1 VTLQDG
7 AGLGAAVY
15 SGVQPSGFTKG
26 LERADLRVWPA
37 DSNVIGLSPVTDRAL
52 HCAHPPLRFALA
64 CLVVAAAAPRAS
76 ASTVD
81 LFGYGARGIAMS
93 GASLAS
99 TSGHASV
106 YYNPAGLALEAR
118 PSFALG
124 VQEGYFRLRANG
136 EAHDAR
142 RAPALLLGLAMPLPL
157 RGWLDRRIA
166 LGMGLVIPQNSIL
179 IADLHRPGDTDF
191 VVLANRAQTVSIQ
204 TALAFRPHDRLSVG
218 VGVLTLAGLKGAV
231 DVAPREGGRL
241 GSSVRDVIIASY
253 SPIIGVHARP
263 TDWLALALTWRAES
277 RADFDFPVRADLGDT
292 VPLPVPTLDI
302 RGTAQFD
309 PAQLA
314 VEVALRPR
322 PWLLVAANVAT
333 KRWSAFQN
341 PIVYTAVP
349 EDFPPQPV
357 PAFRDIVVWR
367 VGAEATADVG
377 AWRLLPRL
385 GFAWEPSPV
394 PEQTGFHNYLDND
407 RVILGAGLG
416 VRWRSLRL
424 DVAAQWHVLRD
435 RTDTKDPALVD
446 DSATNPG
453 FPSISHGGRVVLWA
467 LELGAEL

>member
-1 VTLQDG
+1 ML
-7 AGLGAAVY
+7 
-15 SGVQPSGFTKG
+15 
-26 LERADLRVWPA
+26 
-37 DSNVIGLSPVTDRAL
+37 
-52 HCAHPPLRFALA
+52 CARFALRLA
-64 CLVVAAAAPRAS
+64 LAWTALSASAGAAS

-93 GASLAS
+93 GAALSS
-99 TSGHASV
+99 TSGHAAV
-106 YYNPAGLALEAR
+106 YYNPAGLALERR

-124 VQEGYFRLRANG
+124 IQEGYFRLNAKGSR
-136 EAHDAR
+136 HDAR

-157 RGWLDRRIA
+157 RGWIDRRIA
-166 LGMGLVIPQNSIL
+166 LGMGLVIPQNSVL

-204 TALAFRPHDRLSVG
+204 TALAFRPHDRLSLG
-218 VGVLTLAGLKGAV
+218 IGVLTLAGLKGGV
-231 DVAPREGGRL
+231 EVAPREGGRL
-241 GSSVRDVIIASY
+241 GSSVRDVVIASY
-253 SPIIGVHARP
+253 SLVVGLQAQP
-263 TDWLALALTWRAES
+263 TDWLSLALTWRAES
-277 RADFDFPVRADLGDT
+277 RADFDFPVNADLGDT

-302 RGTAQFD
+302 RGTAQYD

-314 VEVALRPR
+314 IELAVRPR

-333 KRWSAFQN
+333 KRWSTFDN

-349 EDFPPQPV
+349 EDYPAQPV

-367 VGAEATADVG
+367 LGVEGTADIG
-377 AWRLLPRL
+377 GWRLLPRL

-394 PEQTGFHNYLDND
+394 PEQTGLHNYLDND
-407 RVILGAGLG
+407 RAIVGAGLG

-424 DVAAQWHVLRD
+424 DVAAQWHLLRG

-446 DSATNPG
+446 DAESNPG
-453 FPSISHGGRVVLWA
+453 FPSIRHGGRVVLWA